1 MAKVIKNKHTAQ
13 EMAKIADHWAAHEG
27 NYLTLAE
34 TLAHAAAQAHEQPKG
49 EAGAEKDVKL
59 TTEPV

>member
-13 EMAKIADHWAAHEG
+13 EMAKIADRWAAHEG
-27 NYLTLAE
+27 KYLTLAE
-34 TLAHAAAQAHEQPKG
+34 TLVHAAAQEHEESKG
-49 EAGAEKDVKL
+49 EARAEKDVKF